1 MKHLLTIIIATLA
14 VVGAQADNGPPQVR
28 AESGRGSMEYTHWE
42 LPNTGDI
49 KAYQR
54 AATQGDAAAQF
65 NLSLM
70 YDSGRGVARDPVKAV
85 KWLRKSAEQGYTRA
99 QKNLGAKY
107 GMGQGVPQ
115 DDIESF
121 VWSSVAALSGDEGA
135 VSNRNL
141 AASKL
146 SAEDL
151 DEAQKR
157 ATKLQQEIQHNTTA
171 Q

>member
-1 MKHLLTIIIATLA
+1 
-14 VVGAQADNGPPQVR
+14 
-28 AESGRGSMEYTHWE
+28 MEYTHWE

-115 DDIESF
+115 DDTEAF
-121 VWSSVAALSGDEGA
+121 VWSSVAALSGDESA
-135 VSNRNL
+135 ISNRNL

-157 ATKLQQEIQHNTTA
+157 ATKLQQEIQLNKTA
-171 Q
+171 QLSH